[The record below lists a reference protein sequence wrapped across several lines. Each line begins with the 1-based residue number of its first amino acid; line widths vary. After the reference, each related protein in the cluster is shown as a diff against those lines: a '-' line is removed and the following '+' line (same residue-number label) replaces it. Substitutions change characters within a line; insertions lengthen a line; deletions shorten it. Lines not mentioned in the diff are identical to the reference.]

1 MEDNNNTQKMG
12 GDQWKE
18 CQKKKKGVTEE
29 KTQDQID
36 VQIQEKER
44 EGERERPKGR
54 EQRE

>member
-36 VQIQEKER
+36 VQIHEKER